1 MFIKERQYMKKIVIV
16 PSDPIHAYIKEGF
29 SEHQLNDYF
38 NPQDYFDEVY
48 CLSPWQEPFQRIG
61 NILCIKA
68 HPRNFSKIIM
78 KIRPDVVRGYDGC
91 KCADWLTVNRVAGI
105 PIVISAHDKRSSWI
119 SDSLKY
125 ADGVIYISNAVR
137 DAITEKVDI
146 EAERLYMLPN
156 CINTDVFSPKS
167 DSAYFSMLN
176 TKYGSGK
183 HILHVGRKAVEKN
196 LDTVI
201 RALTF
206 LAPEYSCLFV
216 GKGNT
221 SYYESLAKSLGVADR
236 CFFIQSIA
244 NEELP
249 YYYSWCDC
257 MCTPSLTEGFG
268 IVFIEAA
275 ACGAVIVTSDIIPMN
290 EYLTNGE
297 SAILVKDFQ
306 NPQKIAAAI
315 SLASEKNVANS
326 NIKRAARQ
334 VGLKFSKNNIS
345 QYEIDIYKRIISQNT
360 YNVKNRTLRTLR
372 KVWLYPY

>member
-1 MFIKERQYMKKIVIV
+1 MKKIVIV

-146 EAERLYMLPN
+146 EAERL
-156 CINTDVFSPKS
+156 
-167 DSAYFSMLN
+167 
-176 TKYGSGK
+176 
-183 HILHVGRKAVEKN
+183 HIYRL
-196 LDTVI
+196 
-201 RALTF
+201 
-206 LAPEYSCLFV
+206 
-216 GKGNT
+216 
-221 SYYESLAKSLGVADR
+221 
-236 CFFIQSIA
+236 
-244 NEELP
+244 
-249 YYYSWCDC
+249 
-257 MCTPSLTEGFG
+257 
-268 IVFIEAA
+268 
-275 ACGAVIVTSDIIPMN
+275 
-290 EYLTNGE
+290 
-297 SAILVKDFQ
+297 
-306 NPQKIAAAI
+306 
-315 SLASEKNVANS
+315 
-326 NIKRAARQ
+326 
-334 VGLKFSKNNIS
+334 
-345 QYEIDIYKRIISQNT
+345 
-360 YNVKNRTLRTLR
+360 
-372 KVWLYPY
+372 